1 MQAIQAQPTAAR
13 AATRSSQDET
23 VHAIPEL
30 VASARRAFATGKTR
44 GYEWRI
50 AQLEAIGR
58 FVSDCEAEI
67 SDALAKDVGK
77 PQLEGYMT
85 EIAYTLGDVDLARK
99 SLKKWMRPERVSTPI
114 FVQPGKSRIHKE
126 PYGVVLV
133 IAPWNYPFGLVMSP
147 LIGAIAAGNCVVV
160 KPSEVAP
167 HTSALLARKLPHYVD
182 RDCIRVVEGAVPETT
197 ALLAEK
203 WDYIFYTGNGAVG
216 RVVMQAAA
224 KHLTP
229 VTLEL
234 GGKSPCIVD
243 EHVNLDT
250 TVKRILWGKFSNA
263 GQTCVAPD
271 YILAHERIHDA
282 LLDKLKA
289 TIQAFYG
296 DDPQKSPDYGRVVNA
311 RHHARLMKLMQSGEV
326 AVGGQADA
334 ADRYI
339 APTVLKNVAPDSP
352 VMGEEIFGPLLP
364 VLKVKSIDDAIAF
377 VNGRDKPLALYVF
390 TTDAAVQEQ
399 VLAATS
405 SGGATVNHCWVHLA
419 VPDLPFGGVG
429 ESGMGAYHGK
439 GTFETFSHK
448 KSVLKK
454 PFLMDPPVMYPPY
467 TEQKRKL
474 IKKFL

>member
-1 MQAIQAQPTAAR
+1 
-13 AATRSSQDET
+13 
-23 VHAIPEL
+23 
-30 VASARRAFATGKTR
+30 
-44 GYEWRI
+44 
-50 AQLEAIGR
+50 
-58 FVSDCEAEI
+58 
-67 SDALAKDVGK
+67 
-77 PQLEGYMT
+77 
-85 EIAYTLGDVDLARK
+85 
-99 SLKKWMRPERVSTPI
+99 
-114 FVQPGKSRIHKE
+114 
-126 PYGVVLV
+126 
-133 IAPWNYPFGLVMSP
+133 
-147 LIGAIAAGNCVVV
+147 VV
-160 KPSEVAP
+160 KPSEVAA
-167 HTSALLARKLPHYVD
+167 HTSALLARRLPEYLD
-182 RDCIRVVEGAVPETT
+182 GDCVRVVEGAVPETT
-197 ALLAEK
+197 ALLGEK

-243 EHVNLDT
+243 EHVDLDT
-250 TVKRILWGKFSNA
+250 AVKRILWGKFSNA

-271 YILAHERIHDA
+271 YVLAHERIHDA
-282 LLDKLKA
+282 LLDKLA
-289 TIQAFYG
+289 TTIRAFWG

-311 RHHARLMKLMQSGEV
+311 RHHARLMRLMQSGDVV
-326 AVGGQADA
+326 AGGRADA

-352 VMGEEIFGPLLP
+352 VMGEEIFGPILP
-364 VLKVKSIDDAIAF
+364 VLKVRDVDEAIRF
-377 VNGRDKPLALYVF
+377 VNERDKPLALYVF
-390 TTDAAVQEQ
+390 STDSEVQEK
-399 VLAATS
+399 VIASTS

-454 PFLMDPPVMYPPY
+454 PFALDPPVMYPPY